1 MFQKIL
7 ALLKQNPALASAL
20 FTVGITLA
28 ARFGLN
34 LDATYVALIAA
45 ALSGILGVTVHAVT
59 VPAKPGDHDKP

>member
-1 MFQKIL
+1 MAKKIL
-7 ALLKQNPALASAL
+7 ALLKQNPALASGL

-59 VPAKPGDHDKP
+59 VPAKPAAHDKP